1 MSTDPRPSPESAADT
16 TDADTGIG
24 TDTDTDTDTDTGRPA
39 PVDAQRLTQLSERVE
54 ALMPQVLEDLQELA
68 RIPSVSLPAFDA
80 AHVEASAQAVARLL
94 EGAGAQVEV
103 VRAGEGHPAVIGRVE
118 GPPGAPTVLLYA
130 HHDVQPPGDDAD
142 WDTPVFSPT
151 RRGDRLYGRGVAD
164 DKAGIMAHVAAL
176 RAHEGAP
183 PCSLVI
189 FVEGEEEAGSD
200 SLPQLL
206 ADHRDK
212 LACDALVIA
221 DSANW
226 DIGAPALTTQ
236 LRGNVRVVV
245 TVRALDHGV
254 HSGMFGGL
262 VPDAITAMCRLLATL
277 HEEDGSVAV
286 PGLVSRDDTSVDYT
300 PERVHAESGVLDG
313 VQLLGEGSYTSR
325 LWTKPSLTVIG
336 IDAPSVEEAANLL
349 TPVCRAKLSMRI
361 APEEDPATALAALTT
376 YLQEHAPWGV
386 QVEVEPEDS
395 GSGFTAS
402 TDGPYVEAAR
412 SAFADAWG
420 TDPVDT
426 GIGGSIPFIAEF
438 AQAFPQAA
446 ILVTGVEDPDSRA
459 HGANESLHVPEF
471 AKVCLAEA
479 VLLERCRQIA
489 R

>member
-1 MSTDPRPSPESAADT
+1 MSTDDQAIDTSHATTSGPVPGHAALDT
-16 TDADTGIG
+16 
-24 TDTDTDTDTDTGRPA
+24 
-39 PVDAQRLTQLSERVE
+39 QRLDALRDRIEG
-54 ALMPQVLEDLQELA
+54 LMPQVLDDLQALA

-80 AHVEASAQAVARLL
+80 AHVEASAQAVAELL
-94 EGAGAQVEV
+94 AGAGAQVEI
-103 VRAGEGHPAVIGRVE
+103 VRAGSGHPAVIGRVE

-142 WDTPVFSPT
+142 WDSPAFTPA
-151 RRGDRLYGRGVAD
+151 RRGDRLFGRGVAD
-164 DKAGIMAHVAAL
+164 DKAGIMAHIAAL
-176 RAHEGAP
+176 RAHDGAP

-206 ADHRDK
+206 ADHREA

-226 DIGAPALTTQ
+226 AIGTPALTTQ

-245 TVRALDHGV
+245 TVRALDHGL

-262 VPDAITAMCRLLATL
+262 VPDAITAMCRLLASL
-277 HEEDGSVAV
+277 HEADGSVAI
-286 PGLVSRDDTSVDYT
+286 PGLVSRDDSSVDYT
-300 PERVHAESGVLDG
+300 PERVRAEAGLPERVH
-313 VQLLGEGSYTSR
+313 LLGQGSFTSR
-325 LWTKPSLTVIG
+325 LWTKPALTVIG
-336 IDAPSVEEAANLL
+336 IDAPSVDEAANLL

-361 APEEDPATALAALTT
+361 APEEDPAHALALLTAH
-376 YLQEHAPWGV
+376 LQEHAPWGV
-386 QVEVEPEDS
+386 EVEVTPE
-395 GSGFTAS
+395 GSGAGFTTA
-402 TDGPYVEAAR
+402 TQGPYVDAAR
-412 SAFADAWG
+412 AAFADAWG
-420 TDPVDT
+420 TEPVDT

-438 AQAFPQAA
+438 AAAFPQAA

-471 AKVCLAEA
+471 AKVCLAGA
-479 VLLERCRQIA
+479 VLLERCGQIA